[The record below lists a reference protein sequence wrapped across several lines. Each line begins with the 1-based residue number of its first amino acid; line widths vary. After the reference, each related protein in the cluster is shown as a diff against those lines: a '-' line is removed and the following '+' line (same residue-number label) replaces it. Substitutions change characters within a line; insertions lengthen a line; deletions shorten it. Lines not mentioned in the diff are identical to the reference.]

1 MSTCAI
7 IAFIDWDKFDKKYV
21 LYISEPFNGDMGPE
35 MDKGEKLI
43 EYYNSIYLNKRN
55 HDAKYCKMVKI
66 IKKLTDDFGYDR
78 DLNLASIPLKLSND
92 GNVHIDFRTVYYY
105 DNKFRKIDLRKDI
118 WSTWFYYSDYLYL
131 IPLCNVS
138 NVFIHDEDD
147 DGESHEYRLT
157 KDYMYVFCFRE
168 FFGCVDPIFG
178 KYVNNNF
185 DEDEVFEKYFENLS
199 NEISAKN
206 DQTSDKLINEFH
218 DTPEP
223 KKYVEIISQYRN
235 GDRDFIVAR
244 TNDNKHVIFKEM
256 K

>member
-7 IAFIDWDKFDKKYV
+7 IAFIDWDKSNKKYV
-21 LYISEPFNGDMGPE
+21 LYVSDPFNGDMGPE

-43 EYYNSIYLNKRN
+43 EYYNSIYLNKQN

-66 IKKLTDDFGYDR
+66 IKKLTNDFGYDR
-78 DLNLASIPLKLSND
+78 DLNLANIPLELSND

-105 DNKFRKIDLRKDI
+105 DNKSRQINFKKDL

-131 IPLCNVS
+131 IPLCDVN

-157 KDYMYVFCFRE
+157 KDYMNVFCFRE
-168 FFGCVDPIFG
+168 FFGYVDPIFG
-178 KYVNNNF
+178 KYVNNF
-185 DEDEVFEKYFENLS
+185 DEDKVFEKYFENLS
-199 NEISAKN
+199 NEN
-206 DQTSDKLINEFH
+206 KLISEFH
-218 DTPEP
+218 DISEP

-235 GDRDFIVAR
+235 GDCDFIVVR
-244 TNDNKHVIFKEM
+244 TDDNKHVIFKEM